1 MSPPHIVRACCALAL
16 LALGAAAQGGGHAPH
31 GPHGPHGPH
40 PANPAACDPDDARC
54 LALQRDVCDP
64 WNVTAAD
71 K

>member
-1 MSPPHIVRACCALAL
+1 MTASLRLCVLAALAL
-16 LALGAAAQGGGHAPH
+16 AVAGE
-31 GPHGPHGPH
+31 GPNHDTLRSRQY
-40 PANPAACDPDDARC
+40 AACRADDARC

>member
-16 LALGAAAQGGGHAPH
+16 LALGAAAQGGGHA
-31 GPHGPHGPH
+31 PHGPHGPH